1 MRVLPVIQETTIHF
15 TNQIQDGG
23 MPSSILKKIT
33 LRHATKIYLG
43 ESELLVQK

>member
-33 LRHATKIYLG
+33 LDMP
-43 ESELLVQK
+43 QKFI